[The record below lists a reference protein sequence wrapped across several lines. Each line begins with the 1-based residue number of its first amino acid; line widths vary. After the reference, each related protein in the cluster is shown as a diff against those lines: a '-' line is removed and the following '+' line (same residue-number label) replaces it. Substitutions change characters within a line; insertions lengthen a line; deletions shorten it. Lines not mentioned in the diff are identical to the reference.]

1 MLIYITNGKIVILMA
16 LHTIAERFLHT
27 KESKS
32 YRKFL
37 LVTVI
42 LILLSVSI
50 LGNQYY
56 RTGEFFDRSID
67 LKGGTLITVNT
78 NANIDILTLEN
89 SLKSEFG
96 DVNIRRTTGI
106 GTPSIIIEVTGDTD
120 AEAVLSAI
128 ENYGIDTSVNSVQ
141 TIGTSLGSTFWS
153 QAQIGI
159 IAAFIVMGIIVFV
172 LFRRPVPSI
181 LVITCAVFDITT
193 ALAFMQVFSV
203 QFSLASLA
211 AILMLIGYSVDTD
224 IMLTTRLMKETDSP
238 FRERFRRSLKT
249 GLTETLTS
257 IAAVSA
263 LVISAISPVL
273 SEIATVLLIGLIADI
288 IFTWT
293 MNSVLLRWYMDKKG
307 MI

>member
-1 MLIYITNGKIVILMA
+1 MA
-16 LHTIAERFLHT
+16 LHTLIDRFLGK

-37 LVTVI
+37 AVTI
-42 LILLSVSI
+42 ITILLSIAI

-56 RTGEFFDRSID
+56 QTGEFFERSID

-78 NANIDILTLEN
+78 RAEIDILSLEN
-89 SLKSEFG
+89 SLKEKFG
-96 DVNIRRTTGI
+96 DVNVRRTTGI
-106 GTPSIIIEVTGDTD
+106 GTPSIITEITEDTD
-120 AEAVLSAI
+120 VEAVLDEMKNI
-128 ENYGIDTSVNSVQ
+128 GIDTSVNSVQ
-141 TIGTSLGSTFWS
+141 TIGTSLGTAFWS
-153 QAQIGI
+153 QAQVGI
-159 IAAFIVMGIIVFV
+159 IAAFIVMGIIVFL
-172 LFRRPVPSI
+172 LFRKTVPSL

-193 ALAFMQVFSV
+193 ALAFMQVFGV

-224 IMLTTRLMKETDSP
+224 IMLTTRLLRETDSP
-238 FRERFRRSLKT
+238 FAERFKRSVKT
-249 GLTETLTS
+249 GLTETITS
-257 IAAVSA
+257 IVAVSA

-273 SEIATVLLIGLIADI
+273 SEIAAVLLIGLVADI
-288 IFTWT
+288 IYTWT